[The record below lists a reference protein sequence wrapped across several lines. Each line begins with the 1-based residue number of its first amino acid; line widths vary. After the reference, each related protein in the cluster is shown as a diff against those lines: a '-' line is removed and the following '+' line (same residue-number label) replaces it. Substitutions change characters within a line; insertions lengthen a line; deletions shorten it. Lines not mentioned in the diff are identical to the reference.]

1 MKARKYALLFLLPL
15 FYGDCLA
22 ETPRKRCTPK
32 SITAGDIVQE
42 EDYCGRLITCGPECG
57 TVKGLLRIISIVTKK
72 EIRTSNSIPEEA
84 MFPGLRVIDKPW
96 DMLLDVVG
104 HQYGLSWRDTGD
116 TIEFFNSLKSK
127 GAGRNSPKFT
137 GRLISVDFQDT
148 ELATAL
154 RIIAEVSN
162 LEIVITDQEVLSRKV
177 TLKMVDFPWDHVLDV
192 LLVNFDIETKRFGSV
207 LSLLTKRN

>member
-1 MKARKYALLFLLPL
+1 MKAKTFSLLLLIPL
-15 FYGDCLA
+15 FYADCLA
-22 ETPRKRCTPK
+22 EIPRKRCTPK
-32 SITAGDIVQE
+32 SITAGDVVPE
-42 EDYCGRLITCGPECG
+42 KDYCGRLITCGPECR

-72 EIRTSNSIPEEA
+72 EIHTPNSIPEEA

-116 TIEFFNSLKSK
+116 TIEFSKSLKGK
-127 GAGRNSPKFT
+127 GAGRDSPKFT
-137 GRLISVDFQDT
+137 GRLISVDFQET

-192 LLVNFDIETKRFGSV
+192 LLVNFNIETKRFGTV
-207 LSLLTKRN
+207 LSLLSKPS